1 MPRFENTRK
10 DLNDLLAQR
19 AGYLQEAEDLRAKG
33 NTAEASI
40 ALENAKKLNLRIDEL
55 QEIVKEADRYA
66 DAHAPKFGTD
76 RRDMEEMGRAL
87 ASGERVRISIV
98 DVMAGMR
105 RDAGTLVSGSIVT
118 PQGGGAEIHDGH
130 HAHVS
135 ALIDQVNTV
144 QLSGLRSWEEP
155 YVVSDPVAA
164 GNAVNAIAGKA
175 RAETDPAFAKAK
187 LAAYEASVTS
197 FVDRNI
203 GSLSPAD
210 YAAKVQAMALRGL
223 RRKVGSFIVNGDGQ
237 ASPEMFGFLNAK
249 NTDGQNIF
257 ATIDDIAAIGVD
269 TLDKLVFGYG
279 GDDIVGANARL
290 ILSKNSLRAFGAL
303 RGTNEKK
310 RLYKITV
317 DPGSP
322 TTGTIEDGGLI
333 VPYTINSSIGDN
345 KLAYGDPFNYMLGLF
360 GDYVIRVD
368 ESVKSVER
376 MFAVLGDVLVGGNLT
391 VDKGMIIGTITGG
404 QA

>member
-1 MPRFENTRK
+1 MPRFEKTRK
-10 DLNDLLAQR
+10 DLNDLISKR

-33 NTAEASI
+33 NTAEASS
-40 ALENAKKLNLRIDEL
+40 ALARAKELNPRIDEL
-55 QEIVKEADRYA
+55 QDLVTEADRYA
-66 DAHAPKFGTD
+66 NDHAPKFGTD
-76 RRDMEEMGRAL
+76 RQDMEEMGRAL
-87 ASGERVRISIV
+87 AAGERVRISVV
-98 DVMAGMR
+98 DTLAGLR
-105 RDAGTLVSGSIVT
+105 RDAGTLASGSVVM
-118 PQGGGAEIHDGH
+118 PQGGGSEIHDGH

-144 QLSGLRSWEEP
+144 QLNGLGSWEEP
-155 YVVSDPVAA
+155 YVVSDPVAV
-164 GNAVNAIAGKA
+164 GNAVKNIAGKA
-175 RAETDPAFAKAK
+175 RSETDPAFAKAK
-187 LAAYEASVTS
+187 LASYEASVTS

-203 GSLSPAD
+203 GRLSPAD

-223 RRKVGSFIVNGDGQ
+223 RRKVGSLIINGDGQ

-249 NTDGQNIF
+249 NTDGNNIF
-257 ATIDDIAAIGVD
+257 STIDDIQAIDVN
-269 TLDKLVFGYG
+269 TLDRLVFGYG
-279 GDDIVGANARL
+279 GDEIVGANARL
-290 ILSKNSLRAFGAL
+290 VLSKSNLRAFGAL

-333 VPYTINSSIGDN
+333 VPYTISASIGDN

-368 ESVKSVER
+368 ESVKAVER
-376 MFAVLGDVLVGGNLT
+376 MIAVLGDVLVGGNLT
-391 VDKGMIIGTITGG
+391 VDKGMVIGTITGG